1 MYHYIIQSNVPTL
14 PGEILKMIPPVFWLH
29 CIISNALL
37 NSNQQKVSENKY
49 YIFVPCNVSKLFK
62 QNNLKKS
69 RMMSACPSVQKTLI
83 ISLTAGTIGLSSLG
97 FSTEGYWKW
106 WSSQNMITQADNG
119 IKLLLNY
126 FIVWVYPDSFLGQS
140 P

>member
-1 MYHYIIQSNVPTL
+1 MYHYNVQSNVPTL
-14 PGEILKMIPPVFWLH
+14 PGEILKMIPPVFWLD
-29 CIISNALL
+29 CIISNALQ

-49 YIFVPCNVSKLFK
+49 YIFVPNVSKLFK

-83 ISLTAGTIGLSSLG
+83 ISLTAGATGLSSLR
-97 FSTEGYWKW
+97 FSIEGYWQW

-119 IKLLLNY
+119 IKLLLN
-126 FIVWVYPDSFLGQS
+126 
-140 P
+140 

>member
-1 MYHYIIQSNVPTL
+1 MYHYNIQSNVPFL
-14 PGEILKMIPPVFWLH
+14 PGETLKMIPPVFWLD
-29 CIISNALL
+29 CIISNALQ

-49 YIFVPCNVSKLFK
+49 YIFVPNVSKLFK

-97 FSTEGYWKW
+97 FSIKGYWQW
-106 WSSQNMITQADNG
+106 WSSKNMKTQADNG

-126 FIVWVYPDSFLGQS
+126 FIV
-140 P
+140 